1 MHIPVYCLSYH
12 NPRRQESMQRRF
24 NKAGIHVIFY
34 CGAEDERLN
43 DLDDKNRRVWS
54 CMFGHLDMIYDFCQ
68 SASEFG
74 VFCEDDIL
82 IKHDIAVK
90 LPCVAKDMRELKLDV
105 VLLGYLISFS
115 FYKTNHSDFRLIAG
129 ETDTNLGDE
138 YYEYPFDLWGTQMY
152 MLSKSYAKQ
161 LLNKYYGDYCR
172 RSLLDNTMAHFSADW
187 TITKD
192 GRRAALA
199 RPLAIEDN
207 SSNYEDPGQADLHRN
222 SHTVFYTPEF
232 I

>member
-1 MHIPVYCLSYH
+1 MHIPVYCLSYK
-12 NPRRQESMQRRF
+12 NPVRRENMQRRF
-24 NKAGIHVIFY
+24 NKVGLHVDFY
-34 CGAEDERLN
+34 NGVDDERLHN
-43 DLDDKNRRVWS
+43 LDDKYRRVWS

-68 SASEFG
+68 SEREYG

-82 IKHDIAVK
+82 VKRDIAAK
-90 LPCVAKDMRELKLDV
+90 LPYVARDMITYNLDV

-115 FYKTNHSDFRLIAG
+115 FYKTNHSDFRLVAG
-129 ETDTNLGDE
+129 ETDTSLGDE
-138 YYEYPFDLWGTQMY
+138 YYEYPFNLWGTQMY
-152 MLSKSYAKQ
+152 MLSKKYAKQ
-161 LLNKYYGDYCR
+161 LLNKYYGDYCH
-172 RSLLDNTMAHFSADW
+172 RSLLDSTMIHFSADW

-207 SSNYEDPGQADLHRN
+207 SCSYEDPGQADLHRN
-222 SHTVFYTPEF
+222 SHTVFYTSEF

>member
-1 MHIPVYCLSYH
+1 MNIPVYCLSYK
-12 NPRRQESMQRRF
+12 NPLRENAMQRRF
-24 NKAGIHVIFY
+24 NKAGIQVIFY
-34 CGAEDERLN
+34 GGVN
-43 DLDDKNRRVWS
+43 DDRVKNLDAKTHRVWS
-54 CMFGHLDMIYDFCQ
+54 CMFGHLDMINDFCN
-68 SASEFG
+68 SSSEYG

-82 IKHDIAVK
+82 IKHDIAAK
-90 LPCVAKDMRELKLDV
+90 IPCVAKDMLAHNLDV

-115 FYKTNHSDFRLIAG
+115 FYKTNHSGFRLIAG
-129 ETDTNLGDE
+129 ETDTVLGDE

-152 MLSKSYAKQ
+152 MLSKRYAQQ
-161 LLNKYYGDYCR
+161 LLSKYYWDYCH
-172 RSLLDNTMAHFSADW
+172 RSLLDSDMVHFSADW

-192 GRRAALA
+192 GRRAAIA

-207 SSNYEDPGQADLHRN
+207 SSTYEDPGQADLHRN